1 MDCWGLF
8 ALRARSLVEHAAWA
22 SCLDATSDLK
32 HLAGD
37 VSSLGK
43 AIGSHRG
50 DGAAWLRWLQIDC
63 HRTGMRS
70 VIVLIIA
77 AHRAAAGMHAR
88 RHQRGQE
95 RR

>member
-8 ALRARSLVEHAAWA
+8 TLRTRSLVEHAAWA
-22 SCLDATSDLK
+22 SCWDATSDLK

-37 VSSLGK
+37 CAWLGK

-50 DGAAWLRWLQIDC
+50 DDAAWLRWLQIDR
-63 HRTGMRS
+63 HWTGMRAA
-70 VIVLIIA
+70 VVLIVA
-77 AHRAAAGMHAR
+77 AHRAAADMHVR

>member
-8 ALRARSLVEHAAWA
+8 ALRARSLLEYAAWA
-22 SCLDATSDLK
+22 SCWDTTSDLK

-37 VSSLGK
+37 CAWLGK

-50 DGAAWLRWLQIDC
+50 DDAAWLRWLQIDR
-63 HRTGMRS
+63 HWTGMRAA
-70 VIVLIIA
+70 VVLIVA
-77 AHRAAAGMHAR
+77 AHRAAADMHVR